1 MAPKFSEL
9 ETEISRLLNAKI
21 APKNIIITLNKSP
34 KTIYDAIYRIKK
46 KKKLKI
52 QLERA
57 SKGRVSKTSTRA
69 KRAINRDLTRS
80 PKKQNKRLLV
90 KNSLDIS
97 TRSLQRLL
105 KDEGYSCNI
114 VKKKSILNAFTAKNR
129 LNCTKK

>member
-90 KNSLDIS
+90 ENSLNIS
-97 TRSLQRLL
+97 TR
-105 KDEGYSCNI
+105 
-114 VKKKSILNAFTAKNR
+114 IL
-129 LNCTKK
+129 